1 MVKKV
6 WVMLIIF
13 VILIFGVCLEQAYID
28 NTYKNM
34 EQKTI
39 SLQTSI
45 LNQDEQKSLNNV
57 EDIDG
62 YWNKKEVVFS
72 LFVDYKDIEQIGRQ
86 ISLIKSHINNQ
97 DFELAMVEC
106 NLLLHILSTYYST
119 ISFDWQN
126 II

>member
-62 YWNKKEVVFS
+62 YWNKKEVIFS

-106 NLLLHILSTYYST
+106 NLLLYILSTYYST

>member
-62 YWNKKEVVFS
+62 YWNKKEIVFS

>member
-1 MVKKV
+1 MKKV

-57 EDIDG
+57 KDIDG
-62 YWNKKEVVFS
+62 YWNKKEVIFS

-106 NLLLHILSTYYST
+106 NLLLYILSTYYST